1 MVCDE
6 IIFSPNHI
14 MPVSFKLE
22 FEGYS
27 IYFLLHALTLITALT
42 WHSLLDKHLGAL
54 NTGKSLHVGIL
65 YALFITLLTVVLHI
79 ILGKKM
85 IKPEDAS
92 E

>member
-1 MVCDE
+1 
-6 IIFSPNHI
+6 
-14 MPVSFKLE
+14 MPASFKIE

-42 WHSLLDKHLGAL
+42 WHGLLETHLGSL
-54 NTGKSLHVGIL
+54 KSSNSSYVGLL
-65 YALFITLLTVVLHI
+65 YALFITVLTVVLHI
-79 ILGKKM
+79 ILGNKM

>member
-1 MVCDE
+1 
-6 IIFSPNHI
+6 
-14 MPVSFKLE
+14 MPVSLKLE

-27 IYFLLHALTLITALT
+27 IYFILHALTLITALT
-42 WHSLLDKHLGAL
+42 WHGLLDKYLEPM
-54 NTGKSLHVGIL
+54 NTSKSLHLGLL